1 MSKPALKHS
10 NLQQP
15 LSANM
20 SDGLIDPVSRFM
32 FGLKAQDIKVHY
44 QTFSRLFK
52 LVRKVSFRRNQVNY
66 LFYFV
71 EHPQKCAYDI
81 APGRKGNESNY
92 RRATLTLEK
101 LHNLGLI
108 ETVGSRECENDE
120 KHGAINY
127 SLTDEGILYLIKKS
141 KLPYMMLLQE
151 LIKNYCNSNIF
162 RYLLYPHIELETLCS
177 PKMKLNLI
185 AGIGNF
191 LVSIIQKMDYTLE
204 LLEKDERSVRERYSW
219 NYEKLEDYLR
229 NKYHLDFLNLPNTE
243 EDFDDDHEEV
253 RYFDN
258 EDDSRDVKI
267 IFDKK
272 SGRGYAY
279 VRNKRVKK
287 HRIPLIT
294 DYLNKRIITQ
304 EEYMS
309 GYFDAFCSPRAEEFI
324 LSIISEYPIDTT
336 DDDIREILSNDE
348 PFIETLKKFK
358 DYFDTV
364 YKRITSYPNFLF

>member
-1 MSKPALKHS
+1 
-10 NLQQP
+10 
-15 LSANM
+15 
-20 SDGLIDPVSRFM
+20 
-32 FGLKAQDIKVHY
+32 
-44 QTFSRLFK
+44 
-52 LVRKVSFRRNQVNY
+52 
-66 LFYFV
+66 
-71 EHPQKCAYDI
+71 
-81 APGRKGNESNY
+81 
-92 RRATLTLEK
+92 
-101 LHNLGLI
+101 LI
-108 ETVGSRECENDE
+108 EAVGSRGYENDE

-127 SLTDEGILYLIKKS
+127 SLTDEGILYLIKNT

-162 RYLLYPHIELETLCS
+162 RYLLYPYIKLETLCS

-185 AGIGNF
+185 ADIGNF
-191 LVSIIQKMDYTLE
+191 LVSIIQKMDHTLE
-204 LLEKDERSVRERYSW
+204 LLEKEERSVRERYSW

-229 NKYHLDFLNLPNTE
+229 NKYHLDFLDLQYTDV
-243 EDFDDDHEEV
+243 DFDDDHEWI

-258 EDDSRDVKI
+258 EDNSRDLKI

-272 SGRGYAY
+272 SARGYVY
-279 VRNKRVKK
+279 IRNKRVEK
-287 HRIPLIT
+287 HTIPLIT
-294 DYLNKRIITQ
+294 DYLNKTKITQ

-309 GYFDAFCSPRAEEFI
+309 AYFDAFCSPRAEEFI

-336 DDDIREILSNDE
+336 DDDIREILSNDK

>member
-1 MSKPALKHS
+1 
-10 NLQQP
+10 
-15 LSANM
+15 
-20 SDGLIDPVSRFM
+20 
-32 FGLKAQDIKVHY
+32 
-44 QTFSRLFK
+44 
-52 LVRKVSFRRNQVNY
+52 
-66 LFYFV
+66 
-71 EHPQKCAYDI
+71 
-81 APGRKGNESNY
+81 
-92 RRATLTLEK
+92 
-101 LHNLGLI
+101 
-108 ETVGSRECENDE
+108 
-120 KHGAINY
+120 
-127 SLTDEGILYLIKKS
+127 
-141 KLPYMMLLQE
+141 
-151 LIKNYCNSNIF
+151 
-162 RYLLYPHIELETLCS
+162 
-177 PKMKLNLI
+177 MKLNLI
-185 AGIGNF
+185 VGIGNF
-191 LVSIIQKMDYTLE
+191 LVSIIQKMDRTLE

-229 NKYHLDFLNLPNTE
+229 NKYHLDFLDLQYTE
-243 EDFDDDHEEV
+243 DDFDDDHEWI

-272 SGRGYAY
+272 SGSGYAY
-279 VRNKRVKK
+279 VRCDVVSTTVRNKRVKK

-304 EEYMS
+304 EKYMS

-336 DDDIREILSNDE
+336 DDDIREILSNDK